1 VCLDGDTSRSLHEG
15 YYLCLSELA
24 LDPDMRCQ
32 LDSAIAF
39 VMLLGVEG
47 GYSSENALAMLTQVK
62 ARAIAFLSLKS
73 TEKR

>member
-1 VCLDGDTSRSLHEG
+1 MCRDGDTSRSLHEG
-15 YYLCLSELA
+15 YYLCLSGLA

-39 VMLLGVEG
+39 AMLLGVEG
-47 GYSSENALAMLTQVK
+47 GYSYENALAVLTKVK

-73 TEKR
+73 AEKR